1 MAGFIG
7 EEPVMWLFSF
17 CLVVEIEK
25 EVTTDGDAAVVSG
38 FCFIG
43 VSEIVDVTTDGQP
56 TAHGVEVFDF
66 QSFCFPWAKTGE

>member
-1 MAGFIG
+1 MGTPRWF
-7 EEPVMWLFSF
+7 
-17 CLVVEIEK
+17 LV
-25 EVTTDGDAAVVSG
+25 
-38 FCFIG
+38 FYFIG